1 MAEEIPTDRPVI
13 FQAAEDFG
21 EEGLQSGYAKDLTY
35 TLLPENEKLRGFVE
49 KWLAEQ
55 KVRLLPVGT
64 QAEAVVAGKGTV
76 T

>member
-13 FQAAEDFG
+13 FQAAEDFW

-35 TLLPENEKLRGFVE
+35 TLHPENVKLRGFVE

-55 KVRLLPVGT
+55 KVRLLPEGT
-64 QAEAVVAGKGTV
+64 LAEAVVAGKGTV